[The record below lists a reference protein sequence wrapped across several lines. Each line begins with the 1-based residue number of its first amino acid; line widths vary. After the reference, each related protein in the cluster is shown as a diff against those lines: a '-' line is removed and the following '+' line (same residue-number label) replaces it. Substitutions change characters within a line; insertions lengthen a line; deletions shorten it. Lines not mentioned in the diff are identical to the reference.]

1 MLNKDSRLNEV
12 NYGYLSYYF
21 VRNSNYFNKI
31 KKIGYPNFMKNFKIT
46 ITFFILIIV
55 YCYVA
60 NITLIP
66 EHIILLENEP
76 YKIKKLIGV
85 DTIET
90 ITTSNDNENTVNMEV
105 TLFGNK
111 VKNVTIDTLENV
123 EVVPIGKIIGM
134 KLYTNG
140 VLIVGMSQ
148 IENADKQYVSPF
160 VNCDIQE
167 GDTIIKVNDK
177 EIDNIGNLKEVVNDS
192 NGENV
197 LLTLIRN
204 GSIVTSNITP
214 VQTEDDEYKLGLWV
228 KDAATGVGTMTYYE
242 KNTGSFAALGHGIM
256 DSDTEQLIDI
266 ESGEIVTSSVMS
278 ITKADINSP
287 GEIRGTIMNQKTIG
301 EVEKN
306 TQFGIYGKL
315 DNLTSLNIDTNQS
328 LPVAL
333 RNEIQ
338 VGDATLLCSL
348 DGKTTQEYK
357 IKIEKIFTNN
367 NYDNK
372 SMLIRVVD
380 DALIKNTGG
389 IIRGL
394 SGSPIVQ
401 NGKFVGAVT
410 NVLVSNP
417 EIGYAIFGDMMI
429 KEMRK

>member
-1 MLNKDSRLNEV
+1 
-12 NYGYLSYYF
+12 
-21 VRNSNYFNKI
+21 
-31 KKIGYPNFMKNFKIT
+31 MKNFKIT
-46 ITFFILIIV
+46 ITFFILIVV

-197 LLTLIRN
+197 LLTLVRN

-214 VQTEDDEYKLGLWV
+214 VQTETDEYKLGLWV
-228 KDAATGVGTMTYYE
+228 KDAATGVGTITYYE
-242 KNTGSFAALGHGIM
+242 KNTSSFAALGHGIM

-266 ESGEIVTSSVMS
+266 ESGEIVTSQVMS

-315 DNLTSLNIDTNQS
+315 DNLTTLNIDTNKS
-328 LPVAL
+328 MPVAL
-333 RNEIQ
+333 RSDIK

-380 DALIKNTGG
+380 DALIQNTGG

>member
-1 MLNKDSRLNEV
+1 
-12 NYGYLSYYF
+12 
-21 VRNSNYFNKI
+21 
-31 KKIGYPNFMKNFKIT
+31 MKNFKIT
-46 ITFFILIIV
+46 ITFFILIVV

-177 EIDNIGNLKEVVNDS
+177 EIDNIGNLQEVVNDC

-266 ESGEIVTSSVMS
+266 ESGEIVTSQVMS

-315 DNLTSLNIDTNQS
+315 DNLTTLNIDTNKS
-328 LPVAL
+328 MPVAL
-333 RNEIQ
+333 RSEIK

-380 DALIKNTGG
+380 DALIQNTGG

>member
-1 MLNKDSRLNEV
+1 
-12 NYGYLSYYF
+12 
-21 VRNSNYFNKI
+21 
-31 KKIGYPNFMKNFKIT
+31 MKNFKIT
-46 ITFFILIIV
+46 ITFFILIII

-177 EIDNIGNLKEVVNDS
+177 EIDNIGNLQEVVNDC

-287 GEIRGTIMNQKTIG
+287 GEIRGTILNQKTIG

-315 DNLTSLNIDTNQS
+315 DNLTSLNIDTNES

-357 IKIEKIFTNN
+357 IKIEKIFSNN

>member
-1 MLNKDSRLNEV
+1 
-12 NYGYLSYYF
+12 
-21 VRNSNYFNKI
+21 
-31 KKIGYPNFMKNFKIT
+31 MKNFKIT
-46 ITFFILIIV
+46 ITFFILIVV
-55 YCYVA
+55 YCYVT

-197 LLTLIRN
+197 LLTLVRN

-214 VQTEDDEYKLGLWV
+214 VQTETDEYKLGLWV
-228 KDAATGVGTMTYYE
+228 KDAATGVGTITYYE

-266 ESGEIVTSSVMS
+266 ESGEIVTSQVMS

-315 DNLTSLNIDTNQS
+315 DNLTTLNIDTNKS
-328 LPVAL
+328 MPVAL
-333 RNEIQ
+333 RSEIK

-380 DALIKNTGG
+380 DALIQNTGG